1 MQSWASRPAQ
11 ARRRRVP
18 GLRRDPD
25 CRRRLDH
32 DRRYRAQRARNPRPA
47 QRARRRDY
55 RLGEPP
61 RQRRRDLKTRRS
73 SNRVPCSA
81 ACPAL
86 DRRARRSRGQ
96 RDRLTRHPGHRHGH
110 IPPAHARDQPGSAR
124 HPVAGL
130 KEQNDLLD
138 GPVGPA
144 RLPLP
149 RPHREIPS
157 WPRLALTLYAT
168 PATGSVICGMAKIWR
183 KAWISSASRMS
194 RNWPAAV
201 LTMAGRPRWR
211 WCRLW
216 VSSRPVEVRLHGV
229 EARTSRHSG
238 ISPFRGKTVWRVAMM
253 ARSTGSAGS

>member
-1 MQSWASRPAQ
+1 MIVGIVLSVPATPAPPSEPGGVITASEN
-11 ARRRRVP
+11 
-18 GLRRDPD
+18 L
-25 CRRRLDH
+25 
-32 DRRYRAQRARNPRPA
+32 
-47 QRARRRDY
+47 
-55 RLGEPP
+55 LGSVGG
-61 RQRRRDLKTRRS
+61 DLKTRRS

-96 RDRLTRHPGHRHGH
+96 RDRLTRHPRSPSRSH
-110 IPPAHARDQPGSAR
+110 SAR
-124 HPVAGL
+124 SRTRSARV
-130 KEQNDLLD
+130 
-138 GPVGPA
+138 GPPPGRRAEGAERPARWTVGPA

-201 LTMAGRPRWR
+201 LPMAGRHRWHR
-211 WCRLW
+211 CRLW
-216 VSSRPVEVRLHGV
+216 VSSRPVEVRLQGV

>member
-1 MQSWASRPAQ
+1 MIVGIVLSVPATPAPPSEPGGVITASEN
-11 ARRRRVP
+11 
-18 GLRRDPD
+18 L
-25 CRRRLDH
+25 
-32 DRRYRAQRARNPRPA
+32 
-47 QRARRRDY
+47 
-55 RLGEPP
+55 LGSVGG
-61 RQRRRDLKTRRS
+61 DLKTRRS

-86 DRRARRSRGQ
+86 DRRARRSRGHRGQ

-130 KEQNDLLD
+130 KELNDLLD

>member
-1 MQSWASRPAQ
+1 M
-11 ARRRRVP
+11 
-18 GLRRDPD
+18 
-25 CRRRLDH
+25 
-32 DRRYRAQRARNPRPA
+32 
-47 QRARRRDY
+47 
-55 RLGEPP
+55 
-61 RQRRRDLKTRRS
+61 RRS

-124 HPVAGL
+124 HPVAEL
-130 KEQNDLLD
+130 KELNDLLD

-183 KAWISSASRMS
+183 KVWISSASRMS

-201 LTMAGRPRWR
+201 LTMAGRPLASAYRVRLVSPGLSSAKVSSTAVAWPGELSVVRLSTATSPAR

-238 ISPFRGKTVWRVAMM
+238 ISPFRGKTAWRVAMM

>member
-1 MQSWASRPAQ
+1 MIVGIVLSVPATPAPPSEPGGVITASRTSSA
-11 ARRRRVP
+11 ASA
-18 GLRRDPD
+18 GTLRRGGHQTG
-25 CRRRLDH
+25 C
-32 DRRYRAQRARNPRPA
+32 RARQRVQRWTAGPA
-47 QRARRRDY
+47 AVAVSVA
-55 RLGEPP
+55 G
-61 RQRRRDLKTRRS
+61 
-73 SNRVPCSA
+73 V
-81 ACPAL
+81 
-86 DRRARRSRGQ
+86 
-96 RDRLTRHPGHRHGH
+96 TRHPGHRHGH

-124 HPVAGL
+124 RPVAGL
-130 KEQNDLLD
+130 KELNDLLD

-168 PATGSVICGMAKIWR
+168 PATGSVICGMAKIWQ

-211 WCRLW
+211 RCRLW